1 MYNNTIDP
9 IEIIEPFVTLKSSYH
24 HQKLDFQYF
33 VINNT
38 DHDDL
43 HDHFDD
49 KNYLNIKHVNQKFLN
64 NNLYNYSIDTIEI
77 IEPFVTL
84 KSSYHHQKLD
94 FSIFCYKQ
102 YRPR

>member
-1 MYNNTIDP
+1 M
-9 IEIIEPFVTLKSSYH
+9 
-24 HQKLDFQYF
+24 
-33 VINNT
+33 VINIT

-43 HDHFDD
+43 LDHFDD

-64 NNLYNYSIDTIEI
+64 NNLYNYSIVPIEI

-94 FSIFCYKQ
+94 FSIFGYKQ